1 MNQRSLK
8 LRIFFL
14 LLMITISVI
23 ISNRYIAQKFLADQL
38 RDDIH
43 ADMGHAMSACSLK
56 TANKLEFLN
65 CFRTMGRGSV
75 ISYMS
80 DYYVLCHPL
89 TGDCPGVFGQDSLS
103 TQPPKNENGLDYWRG
118 LANNVVWLSVR
129 PSGNLNGAQVWLK
142 QSDADIVVQQMWALR
157 DRNLFRVVPFIFLM
171 LLGFTWL
178 AAKVFLKPIKTL
190 ERSISTLNADNLAT
204 NSIPIAT
211 YQEFQSFV
219 NVYENLRSRLNDSFI
234 KARRFAS
241 DASHELRTPLTIL
254 RGNSEHLIANLPSG
268 SALQVSARKIGDEV
282 ERLIDITEKLLLLSR
297 ADASSLVQS
306 FKVINL
312 SDTLNEVLSDCFYN
326 NVDNSHVKV
335 TKNVAANILFHCDET
350 LIVQMIHNLIDNA
363 LRYNT
368 GNAWVH
374 ISLLQN
380 EGEFRLSVENPS
392 SNIPNNLSE
401 LAFHRF
407 YRGDESHTRHIDGLG
422 LGLSICLET
431 AKVLKG
437 KLTLQ
442 TTSNQTVLVSFTA
455 PLYSPF

>member
-1 MNQRSLK
+1 
-8 LRIFFL
+8 
-14 LLMITISVI
+14 
-23 ISNRYIAQKFLADQL
+23 
-38 RDDIH
+38 
-43 ADMGHAMSACSLK
+43 
-56 TANKLEFLN
+56 
-65 CFRTMGRGSV
+65 
-75 ISYMS
+75 
-80 DYYVLCHPL
+80 
-89 TGDCPGVFGQDSLS
+89 
-103 TQPPKNENGLDYWRG
+103 
-118 LANNVVWLSVR
+118 
-129 PSGNLNGAQVWLK
+129 
-142 QSDADIVVQQMWALR
+142 
-157 DRNLFRVVPFIFLM
+157 
-171 LLGFTWL
+171 
-178 AAKVFLKPIKTL
+178 
-190 ERSISTLNADNLAT
+190 
-204 NSIPIAT
+204 
-211 YQEFQSFV
+211 
-219 NVYENLRSRLNDSFI
+219 
-234 KARRFAS
+234 
-241 DASHELRTPLTIL
+241 
-254 RGNSEHLIANLPSG
+254 
-268 SALQVSARKIGDEV
+268 
-282 ERLIDITEKLLLLSR
+282 LIDITEKLLLLSR

-335 TKNVAANILFHCDET
+335 TQNVAANILFHCDET

-368 GNAWVH
+368 GNAWVY

-422 LGLSICLET
+422 LGLSICLEI